1 MESALTMQQSF
12 EVSLPHLRQHSQDSG
27 AFIDWSSEDSGSP
40 IGGSEEF
47 VTVVSV
53 ESKEVPS
60 PFVTVLEI
68 GDTVQDNECIEEVL
82 VYRLPGERL
91 GFGLKFEGGTNTS
104 EKVKKLFIQSSAP
117 DSPASRAK
125 CSWGTLVEGDEILS
139 IDGGMVREMTRLD
152 CVQCL
157 KESNVCIKLL
167 VRHPGEK
174 PTAVNGTAPAII
186 SAEMKKS
193 PPPPPIPPRKVPR
206 KAPSVPARHDPDA
219 EPIYNPVPKARSL
232 QTEHKALTRIP
243 SNPSPD
249 PVKRVIRRNS
259 LRNAPP
265 EAEVYLDL
273 LAVEDEVRSNWGS
286 ESDDTA
292 STISTIVG
300 ITNNTS
306 FSDLPLD
313 PPSSD
318 FTFTK
323 LVNDREPDSLSFD
336 EKSFSH
342 GCDDTLQP
350 PPSFQDA
357 PLSYG
362 NEIVRPAIDL
372 PDDEVFLTSLKN
384 FPEESLEEIDL
395 VETVDVKSSPP
406 VKKSSLIPRLAKSMG
421 LLSPPKPSPRKD
433 VSDTSKTKS
442 NKKRPPPPPPPPRSS
457 SQPEAEPVP
466 QKSLKSSIPYLKKK
480 KTKDDDKKA
489 IKLEK
494 KAKKEKVSDREEAIV
509 PYFEQPSPEEE
520 ENVKLCWPVPELA
533 QNLKKTEDILP
544 EQNLDEFG
552 IEAVTNGEPFF
563 LFPWGSSKQLETIGE
578 DEEEMNEDATSGG

>member
-1 MESALTMQQSF
+1 MESALTMQKAF

-40 IGGSEEF
+40 TGGSEEF

-53 ESKEVPS
+53 ESKELPS

-68 GDTVQDNECIEEVL
+68 GDTVQDQELIEEVL
-82 VYRLPGERL
+82 IYRLPGERL

-125 CSWGTLVEGDEILS
+125 CSWGTLEEGDEILS
-139 IDGGMVREMTRLD
+139 IDGRFVREMTRLD

-174 PTAVNGTAPAII
+174 ETKPIAVNGTAPAII

-206 KAPSVPARHDPDA
+206 KAPSIPTRSEAD

-232 QTEHKALTRIP
+232 QAEHKALTRIP

-273 LAVEDEVRSNWGS
+273 LAVEDEIRSNWGS

-300 ITNNTS
+300 VTNSAS

-318 FTFTK
+318 FSFTK

-336 EKSFSH
+336 EKSFTH
-342 GCDDTLQP
+342 DDTLQP

-362 NEIVRPAIDL
+362 NEIVRPALDL
-372 PDDEVFLTSLKN
+372 PNDEVFLTSLKN

-395 VETVDVKSSPP
+395 VETIDVKTSPP
-406 VKKSSLIPRLAKSMG
+406 AKKSSLIPRLAKSMG
-421 LLSPPKPSPRKD
+421 LLSPPKPSPRKE
-433 VSDTSKTKS
+433 VNDTNKTKS
-442 NKKRPPPPPPPPRSS
+442 NKKRPPPPPPPPRADRT
-457 SQPEAEPVP
+457 ETEPSP

-480 KTKDDDKKA
+480 KSKDDDKKA

-520 ENVKLCWPVPELA
+520 DSVKLCWPVPELPMTV
-533 QNLKKTEDILP
+533 KKIEDVLP
-544 EQNLDEFG
+544 DQDLGDFG
-552 IEAVTNGEPFF
+552 VEAVTNGEPFF